1 MSLGKGSASKSGFRC
16 GISPIFSPSFQISL
30 QLFGHAPTDYVQ
42 SVGST
47 VPFKSY
53 QCRRNEPF
61 ANCIRMDWVNTYP
74 LGWFVLVRQKVK
86 TSLCCFSKKTQFMKN
101 SRAVMTSITVGL
113 ALQRAQHRI
122 SEQIAQAAGRDSNI
136 LEKFEARLFRLLQDR
151 RK

>member
-16 GISPIFSPSFQISL
+16 GISPIFSPSFPISL
-30 QLFGHAPTDYVQ
+30 QLFGYTPTDYR

-47 VPFKSY
+47 VPLKSDK
-53 QCRRNEPF
+53 CRRNEPF
-61 ANCIRMDWVNTYP
+61 TNCIRMDWVDTYP
-74 LGWFVLVRQKVK
+74 LGRFVLVRKKVK